1 MADTVSVRL
10 ERSQI
15 QAIEEMDDDEVA
27 DNQSEALRMAL
38 NAGLTELGYMNGGEY
53 DSLLRINTRRAGLA
67 LGGAGMVVLGLSLF
81 GPLAGRLI
89 GVSLLLAAMT
99 CYGVD
104 RLLALLE
111 PGVTLKFQQ
120 ITRARRAED
129 RARTD
134 GGEDQ

>member
-38 NAGLTELGYMNGGEY
+38 NAGLTELGYMNNGEY

-81 GPLAGRLI
+81 GSLAGRLI

-99 CYGVD
+99 CYGLD
-104 RLLALLE
+104 RVLAHLE
-111 PGVTLKFQQ
+111 PDVTLKFQQ
-120 ITRARRAED
+120 ITRARTAQE
-129 RARTD
+129 RARAD
-134 GGEDQ
+134 GGEER